1 MSYYRFPAYV
11 RVADKR
17 RKAERKLKQLMKKN
31 PRIKPVV
38 IEGRAL
44 ATTWWGKSWNRNL
57 ERYADYENRIGRGR
71 SYVRHSAVLDLQV
84 APGKVNAL
92 VQGSVSKPYE
102 VQVKIKKISP
112 DNWKNIKKA
121 CEGKFDSLKKLLSG
135 KFPKVFERL
144 FTEKGKGLFPTP
156 KEIEFSCSCPDW
168 ATMCKHV
175 AATLYGIGARLD
187 EYPGLFFKLRQV
199 RIENLVSQAVT
210 ETSRDLLEKAAI
222 KTTRVLEDADLSDVF
237 GIDLDT
243 GDEPPVSTRTPR
255 KAAIGKRKRPEN
267 SAGKKKTAKAA
278 SSDISKKAPLRK
290 SRFRRGGK
298 TNSVDKTS
306 GAAGIDTV
314 EKLINRSKSGIT
326 TRELVTKTGLD
337 VTKVRYFIAR
347 LKHHNKIKTLARGIY
362 THVTPPRRRAGLSD
376 TAWVADIVRRSR
388 KGVTVSDIVEKTN
401 FQAVKVRNAIFRLK
415 AQGKIKA
422 VSRGLF
428 KKA

>member
-92 VQGSVSKPYE
+92 VQGSASKPYE

-112 DNWKNIKKA
+112 GNWKNIKKA

-135 KFPKVFERL
+135 KFPKAFERL

-199 RIENLVSQAVT
+199 RVENLVSQAVT
-210 ETSRDLLEKAAI
+210 ETSRDLLEKATI
-222 KTTRVLEDADLSDVF
+222 KTARVLEDTDLSDVF
-237 GIDLDT
+237 GIDLDMS
-243 GDEPPVSTRTPR
+243 DAPPVSTQASQ
-255 KAAIGKRKRPEN
+255 KAATGKRKRPETA
-267 SAGKKKTAKAA
+267 AGKKKTAKAA
-278 SSDISKKAPLRK
+278 FLKKAPLRK
-290 SRFRRGGK
+290 SRFRPKGK
-298 TNSVDKTS
+298 TDSVNKT
-306 GAAGIDTV
+306 AAGIDTV
-314 EKLINRSKSGIT
+314 EKIINRSKGGIT

-347 LKHHNKIKTLARGIY
+347 LKHQNKITTLSRGIY
-362 THVTPPRRRAGLSD
+362 TSVNPPRRRAGLSD

-415 AQGKIKA
+415 TQGKIKA